1 MNNNVS
7 PFSMGGEQTLVKT
20 VVRYPDGE
28 IIEEREE
35 VYDGDVETV
44 KRQLIEE
51 AIMKGGDVEVE

>member
-1 MNNNVS
+1 
-7 PFSMGGEQTLVKT
+7 MGGEQTLVKT